1 MMSIEDIAAL
11 IPADKAQLA
20 VARVIAALGSQF
32 DWDSDTLDGVANAV
46 KDVVPAEIPSPFDQ
60 DDEAIEFWQEV

>member
-1 MMSIEDIAAL
+1 MDIRDIAAL

-20 VARVIAALGSQF
+20 VARVIAALGAQES
-32 DWDSDTLDGVANAV
+32 WDADTLDGVAEAV
-46 KDVVPAEIPSPFDQ
+46 KGVVPAEVPSPFDQ